1 MCVPVCVS
9 PPVGAPM
16 LVTVC
21 VHVCLHTSTCVHA
34 GVYLCE
40 HACIRLHACAC
51 AHSHS
56 LPPDPGHSDLGRGLA
71 QPLGGP
77 RSLHDVQ
84 TLSLQPESV
93 PPILASAPPGAAG
106 SGQVR
111 T

>member
-1 MCVPVCVS
+1 MQVCTSVS
-9 PPVGAPM
+9 MHVY
-16 LVTVC
+16 VC
-21 VHVCLHTSTCVHA
+21 MHARVHTLT
-34 GVYLCE
+34 
-40 HACIRLHACAC
+40 
-51 AHSHS
+51 HS